1 MVGPL
6 GALLACLTAANI
18 EVEEDVN
25 GGAPW
30 GRCRWVQQ
38 WPPLRMKK
46 TPIAGPLGAV
56 LVGSTAATTE
66 DEEDVDG
73 GALGGRCWWV
83 R

>member
-1 MVGPL
+1 
-6 GALLACLTAANI
+6 
-18 EVEEDVN
+18 
-25 GGAPW
+25 
-30 GRCRWVQQ
+30 
-38 WPPLRMKK
+38 MKK
-46 TPIAGPLGAV
+46 TPMAGPLGAV